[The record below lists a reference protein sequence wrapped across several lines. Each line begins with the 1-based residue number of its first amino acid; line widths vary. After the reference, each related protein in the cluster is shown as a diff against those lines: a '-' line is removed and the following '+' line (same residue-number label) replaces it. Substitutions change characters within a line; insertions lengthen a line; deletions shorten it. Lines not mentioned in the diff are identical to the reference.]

1 MSDDATTMT
10 TADSAHPC
18 LSCGACCASFRVD
31 FAVYEMQAM
40 GGTVPDGLALDV
52 NGSTCRMRGTEQVP
66 IRCAAL
72 TGQVGQQVAC
82 SIYELRPA
90 PCREDGPRP
99 TMIRS
104 RRSDSL
110 SIDVM
115 IRSSTLI
122 SISSVTNGA
131 PPQL

>member
-90 PCREDGPRP
+90 PCREFSAGDYANSAAIA
-99 TMIRS
+99 TV
-104 RRSDSL
+104 L
-110 SIDVM
+110 L
-115 IRSSTLI
+115 LI
-122 SISSVTNGA
+122 VALLVVPYLVFTFRQERNR
-131 PPQL
+131 

>member
-72 TGQVGQQVAC
+72 TGQVASRWPAASTNC
-82 SIYELRPA
+82 APRPA
-90 PCREDGPRP
+90 ASSLRATTPA
-99 TMIRS
+99 T
-104 RRSDSL
+104 RR
-110 SIDVM
+110 V
-115 IRSSTLI
+115 RGT
-122 SISSVTNGA
+122 GWHHWRKA
-131 PPQL
+131 

>member
-90 PCREDGPRP
+90 PCREFSAGAA
-99 TMIRS
+99 RS
-104 RRSDSL
+104 GAADTTGRRHGF
-110 SIDVM
+110 VKVA
-115 IRSSTLI
+115 RSSSRATAA
-122 SISSVTNGA
+122 SK
-131 PPQL
+131 

>member
-90 PCREDGPRP
+90 PCREFSAGDYACHKARARHGLVP
-99 TMIRS
+99 
-104 RRSDSL
+104 L
-110 SIDVM
+110 
-115 IRSSTLI
+115 
-122 SISSVTNGA
+122 A
-131 PPQL
+131 PLAEGLVL

>member
-10 TADSAHPC
+10 TADFTHPC

-40 GGTVPDGLALDV
+40 GGTVPDSLALDV

-72 TGQVGQQVAC
+72 PARGAQRVPCT
-82 SIYELRPA
+82 IYELRPA
-90 PCREDGPRP
+90 PCREFSAG
-99 TMIRS
+99 
-104 RRSDSL
+104 DSACHKARARHGL
-110 SIDVM
+110 
-115 IRSSTLI
+115 
-122 SISSVTNGA
+122 A
-131 PPQL
+131 PLAE